1 MSGIKS
7 TSGAPPPIDTG
18 GRATSSQQQV
28 APVSPSSPSGGG
40 TGSAVPQASSLS
52 HLSEG
57 STLAAVVT
65 ARSGTSDTMLHTEI
79 GNFRM
84 TTGSSLPVGA
94 HVILEVETVEDV
106 ILARIISLNGQKLAS
121 PPSATLLPTVSPD
134 QAAGGALYGQKGVA
148 PANILSEGLQ
158 NLTATQAKTSLQTA
172 SHPGGSK
179 DGIPLPIPST
189 PDTQVPGK
197 INAPLTDITFRGTGS
212 APAASAAS
220 GTTIYAQAHSPGL
233 RQPPAAATSAPSE
246 ILGKVSVSGGNSP
259 LSTPVIVRANFQGQV
274 SNILP
279 SLSGQPSSSA
289 KGAQLSVLLQP
300 QSGSPQVSLPTAAFQ
315 GQGIISS
322 ISGSG
327 SGPSVYTVTVQAG
340 SVGSFSYQTTSPP
353 QVGSHVNVSI
363 SEDIQ
368 VFPLANAPATTG
380 LFKTPHLPILSD
392 WESLQ
397 TALNHLAAQDPALAS
412 QLLGSRIPAPNS
424 QLGAS
429 LLFFLSAL
437 NGGSL
442 DRWLGQDFRR
452 SLETSGHRDL
462 LGKLDEDF
470 ATFGRLTTDNGGQ
483 DWKLLSFPFLQD
495 QYLKQLRLFFRQHQG
510 GPDNPDEE
518 STRFIIELDLSRTGP
533 VQLDGLFRKA
543 KFDLVFRSEKPVP
556 DDMQNRVLTIFSEN
570 MEITGLKG
578 QLVFQRISPFPVHPT
593 EEWESTGPDS
603 IET

>member
-18 GRATSSQQQV
+18 GRATSSQQV

-40 TGSAVPQASSLS
+40 TGSAVPQTSSIS

-65 ARSGTSDTMLHTEI
+65 ARAGSSDTMLHTEI

-94 HVILEVETVEDV
+94 HVILEVDTIEDV

-121 PPSATLLPTVSPD
+121 PPSATLLPTVGPD
-134 QAAGGALYGQKGVA
+134 QAAGGGLYGQKGIA

-158 NLTATQAKTSLQTA
+158 NLTATQAKAPPQAA
-172 SHPGGSK
+172 SNPGGNK
-179 DGIPLPIPST
+179 EGISLPNPST
-189 PDTQVPGK
+189 PGTQVPGK
-197 INAPLTDITFRGTGS
+197 INAPITEITLRGTGS
-212 APAASAAS
+212 APVASAAS
-220 GTTIYAQAHSPGL
+220 GTSIYAQAHSPGL
-233 RQPPAAATSAPSE
+233 RQPPSAGTSAPSE
-246 ILGKVSVSGGNSP
+246 ISGKGSVSGGSSP
-259 LSTPVIVRANFQGQV
+259 LSAPIIVRANFQGQV
-274 SNILP
+274 SNILA
-279 SLSGQPSSSA
+279 SLSGQASSPV

-300 QSGSPQVSLPTAAFQ
+300 QSGTPQISLPSSAFQ

-322 ISGSG
+322 ISGPV
-327 SGPSVYTVTVQAG
+327 SGPSGYTVTVQTG
-340 SVGSFSYQTTSPP
+340 NMGSFSYQTASPP
-353 QVGSHVNVSI
+353 QVGSHINVSL
-363 SEDIQ
+363 SEDMQ
-368 VFPLANAPATTG
+368 VFPLASAPATTG

-392 WESLQ
+392 WENLQ
-397 TALNHLAAQDPALAS
+397 TALNHLAAQDPTLAS
-412 QLLGSRIPAPNS
+412 QLLGSRISAPNS

-429 LLFFLSAL
+429 LLFFLTAL

-452 SLETSGHRDL
+452 SLEASGQRDL
-462 LGKLDEDF
+462 LGRLEEDF
-470 ATFGRLTTDNGGQ
+470 ATFGRLATESGGQ

-495 QYLKQLRLFFRQHQG
+495 QYLKQLRLFYRQHQS
-510 GPDNPDEE
+510 GPDTPDED
-518 STRFIIELDLSRTGP
+518 STRFIIELDLSLTGP

-543 KFDLVFRSEKPVP
+543 KFDLVFRSELPIP
-556 DDMQNRVLTIFSEN
+556 DEMQNRVLTIFN
-570 MEITGLKG
+570 DNLEITGIKG
-578 QLVFQRISPFPVHPT
+578 QLVFQRITPFPVHPT